1 MPKKKKRRPLKSLKK
16 LQPSIP
22 EVSRFKLGDKPIS
35 FHEIKDLTPVFAF
48 NYISLRKTNKCFNC
62 DDIAQKTYHKFFKR
76 LKNISR
82 VYFRELIEGGSAI
95 RFHHID
101 FNDERVKIMVSD
113 FREALT
119 PKSQSLDDENTPEL
133 YQFSIGGEKRIFGF
147 LGKLG
152 IFYLVWFD
160 HSHSIYG

>member
-16 LQPSIP
+16 FKPSIP
-22 EVSRFKLGDKPIS
+22 EVSRFKLGNKRFS
-35 FHEIKDLTPVFAF
+35 FYEIRDLTPVFSF
-48 NYISLRKTNKCFNC
+48 EYISLHKTNKCFNC
-62 DDIAQKTYHKFFKR
+62 DNIAKKTYHKFFER

-82 VYFRELIEGGSAI
+82 FYFKELIEAGRTI
-95 RFHHID
+95 RFHGID
-101 FNDERVKIMVSD
+101 FKDERVKITVRD

-119 PKSQSLDDENTPEL
+119 SRLETLDDENTPEL

>member
-1 MPKKKKRRPLKSLKK
+1 MPKKKKRRSLKSLKDF
-16 LQPSIP
+16 QPSIP
-22 EVSRFKLGDKPIS
+22 EVSRFKLGEKRFS
-35 FHEIKDLTPVFAF
+35 FYEIRDLTPVFSF
-48 NYISLRKTNKCFNC
+48 EYISLCKTNKCFNC
-62 DDIAQKTYHKFFKR
+62 DNITQKTYHKFFER

-82 VYFRELIEGGSAI
+82 VYFKELIEGGSAI
-95 RFHHID
+95 RFHNVD

>member
-1 MPKKKKRRPLKSLKK
+1 MPKKKERRPLKSLKK
-16 LQPSIP
+16 FQPSIP
-22 EVSRFKLGDKPIS
+22 EVSRFKLGDKLVS

-48 NYISLRKTNKCFNC
+48 NYVSLRKSDKCFNC
-62 DDIAQKTYHKFFKR
+62 GDIAQKTYHKFFER

-82 VYFRELIEGGSAI
+82 VYFKELIEGGSAI
-95 RFHHID
+95 RFHNVD

-113 FREALT
+113 FRGALT
-119 PKSQSLDDENTPEL
+119 SKLETLDDENTPEL

>member
-82 VYFRELIEGGSAI
+82 VYFRELIEIVLEKYGAMSS
-95 RFHHID
+95 FQLELLVHQ
-101 FNDERVKIMVSD
+101 ERPWLEA
-113 FREALT
+113 REGLGPTDKCNEYINRDTMEEYYSGLIHA
-119 PKSQSLDDENTPEL
+119 K
-133 YQFSIGGEKRIFGF
+133 EK
-147 LGKLG
+147 KEKT
-152 IFYLVWFD
+152 
-160 HSHSIYG
+160 S